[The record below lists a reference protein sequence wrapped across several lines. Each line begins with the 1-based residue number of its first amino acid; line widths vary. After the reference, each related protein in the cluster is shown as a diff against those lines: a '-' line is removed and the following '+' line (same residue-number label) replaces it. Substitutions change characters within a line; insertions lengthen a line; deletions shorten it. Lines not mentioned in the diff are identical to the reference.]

1 MGDEGVAESVGDH
14 VMAASFSSVSI
25 FLLGVSKTNFFFATF
40 DGGGVMSIWPEM
52 SIWPIIGLRTNFLT
66 HFSSKDPLKSLV
78 EDLVFLAREVGG
90 WGFLTSGKDL

>member
-1 MGDEGVAESVGDH
+1 MGDRGVAGSNGDH

-25 FLLGVSKTNFFFATF
+25 LLGVSKTNFFLATF
-40 DGGGVMSIWPEM
+40 DGGVRSLSVMSIWPK
-52 SIWPIIGLRTNFLT
+52 IGLRTNFLT

>member
-1 MGDEGVAESVGDH
+1 MDLGDEGVAGSIGDN
-14 VMAASFSSVSI
+14 MMSTSFSSVSI
-25 FLLGVSKTNFFFATF
+25 FLLGVSKTNFFLAIF
-40 DGGGVMSIWPEM
+40 DGGVRSGSIMSIWPK
-52 SIWPIIGLRTNFLT
+52 IGLRTNFLT